1 MSILIVILSACQV
14 SVREN
19 EPIPAPDFTLPDI
32 NGNMINLSDFK
43 GQVVLL
49 DFWAT
54 WCIPC
59 RQELPHF
66 QKLHETYKDQGF
78 AMIGISVDE
87 AGAAIVKPFLEKYN
101 IDYTNLISTLEVE
114 KLYGDG
120 TPEIKKKYG
129 PIQGIPVTF
138 IINRKGEIIQRYMGE
153 TPRRIFEAH
162 ITRLL
167 QEPSA

>member
-1 MSILIVILSACQV
+1 MSIFIVILTACQLRI
-14 SVREN
+14 REN
-19 EPIPAPDFTLPDI
+19 DPIPAPDFTLPDI
-32 NGNMINLSDFK
+32 NGNMVNLSDFK

-66 QKLHETYKDQGF
+66 QKLYDTYKDQGF

-87 AGAAIVKPFLEKYN
+87 AGATIVRPFLEKNN
-101 IDYTNLISTLEVE
+101 IDYVNLISSFEVE

-129 PIQGIPVTF
+129 SIQGIPVTF
-138 IINRKGEIIQRYMGE
+138 IINRKGEIIQRYVGE

-162 ITRLL
+162 ITKLL
-167 QEPSA
+167 QEPSS